1 MGPVIAD
8 EVERKINGIEGVEF
22 VGVELVWEPMW
33 SREMMSESATTAL
46 SYARSRTES
55 LGIDPKTFS
64 QNDLHVHVPV
74 GSVPKDGPSA
84 GITMG
89 TAIVSALTG
98 RRVRR
103 HIAMTGEVTLR
114 GHVRP
119 IGGLKEKVLA
129 AHRAGL
135 DTVIAPEDNRADL
148 DEIPEKVRNQ
158 IRFVWVNDME
168 TVLSTVLFSEASGAA
183 ADVPLS
189 APRLA

>member
-1 MGPVIAD
+1 
-8 EVERKINGIEGVEF
+8 
-22 VGVELVWEPMW
+22 
-33 SREMMSESATTAL
+33 
-46 SYARSRTES
+46 
-55 LGIDPKTFS
+55 
-64 QNDLHVHVPV
+64 LHVHVPV

-168 TVLSTVLFSEASGAA
+168 TVLSTVLFSEGSGAA

>member
-1 MGPVIAD
+1 M
-8 EVERKINGIEGVEF
+8 KN
-22 VGVELVWEPMW
+22 
-33 SREMMSESATTAL
+33 
-46 SYARSRTES
+46 
-55 LGIDPKTFS
+55 
-64 QNDLHVHVPV
+64 
-74 GSVPKDGPSA
+74 
-84 GITMG
+84 
-89 TAIVSALTG
+89 
-98 RRVRR
+98 
-103 HIAMTGEVTLR
+103 
-114 GHVRP
+114 

-183 ADVPLS
+183 AAVPLS